1 MEPTIPIK
9 KAWIVLLSYVVTLE
23 AFNMFVN
30 SNVKILRVIWH
41 EINNQIATNPSEIT
55 KLISAAWAI
64 PTIREQVLNEE
75 FIAKFLV
82 GVIGGW
88 GQFTDFEDS
97 ADMFSVLCRLSL
109 NTSGA
114 VIMCKHREFTEFLHQ
129 AVIDVTSI
137 GPHAI
142 QVCINLINNLD
153 LESLKGIFKVDFFTA
168 FKKTFIH

>member
-9 KAWIVLLSYVVTLE
+9 KTWIVLLSYVVTLE

-41 EINNQIATNPSEIT
+41 EINNQIATNPCEIT

-88 GQFTDFEDS
+88 AQFTDFEDS

-114 VIMCKHREFTEFLHQ
+114 VIMSKHREFTEFLHQ

-153 LESLKGIFKVDFFTA
+153 LESLKVIFKVDFFTA